1 MFEYHNLP
9 YMEEEAKAA
18 IWAALCELAMLI
30 WRETWLVER
39 EGVNDV
45 ETSRE
50 LGSIE
55 SRQKEV
61 EAVLWEYSS
70 QHWLSRGEYL
80 EWWHE
85 TVGTTSSRSCYYCF
99 ES

>member
-9 YMEEEAKAA
+9 YMEEEARAA
-18 IWAALCELAMLI
+18 IWAALCELACLE
-30 WRETWLVER
+30 WREKWLTER

-50 LGSIE
+50 LGEIE
-55 SRQKEV
+55 SRRTEV
-61 EAVLWEYSS
+61 SDALNEYSS
-70 QHWLSRGEYL
+70 QHWLSRADYL

-85 TVGTTSSRSCYYCF
+85 TVGLTGSGICCYCF
-99 ES
+99 DR